1 MRLQTPIT
9 SSAVRSLLASACLYC
24 PHCADPMIAPAV
36 SEFVEAHGD
45 QGIRHRWICESCG
58 AETAT
63 IIPLTRK

>member
-9 SSAVRSLLASACLYC
+9 SIAAQSFVASACLYC

-36 SEFVEAHGD
+36 SEFVESQGT
-45 QGIRHRWICESCG
+45 QGIRHRWICDSCG

-63 IIPLTRK
+63 VIPLASK